1 MATQAARRGL
11 IGRHYTGFRSRGPG
25 SWLLFAAPA
34 GGIDN
39 SGVLAHRALSK
50 IWGKM
55 RVNDSL
61 LYVIA
66 AVIVL
71 GIAAQ
76 WLSWRLKLPS
86 ILALLVIGIVAGP
99 MTDLLRPDEMFG
111 DILFPMVSLGVALV
125 LFEGGLTLRLGD
137 LRGHGAAVS
146 NMVSWGALLN
156 WGLIAAGTWAVTGF
170 SVEMALLFAAL
181 VVVTGPT
188 VINPLLRTMRATPKV
203 SQLLRWEGILI
214 DPVGALL
221 AVLVFQFIVAGTES
235 YLLFAQSI
243 AVGAVAGAV
252 SALVLGFL
260 IRRQWIPEY
269 LLNVVALAWV
279 VMTFAGSNYLA
290 HESGLLAVTIMGV
303 WLGNTRGIDMTEV
316 LSFKESL
323 SILII
328 SMLFI
333 VLGARVDPADIIA
346 TGWSGLGVLLVV
358 LLARPV
364 VVWASTFRG
373 DYSWR
378 ERALVAWVAP
388 RGIVAAAVSSLFALR
403 LQDAGYAE
411 AVLLV
416 AYTFLVIIV
425 TVVMQSFTARPAA
438 RLLGLV
444 EEEPRG
450 ILIVGANQ
458 VARTIGKALLQQ
470 GFRVKLTDT
479 TWSEIQAARMDGL
492 DTYYGDPV
500 SAHADRQL
508 ELEGIGRLFAMS
520 RRPALNT
527 LATVKYRREF
537 GRNRVFTL
545 RNAQEKDASE
555 KRRVAENFRAP
566 RLFGEGITQQKLA
579 SLIAQGAE
587 VKATLLTDTFDMAAY
602 EKARG
607 KSHIPLFALD
617 KNFNLRAFTDVYRP
631 ELKPGWTLLSLV
643 SPAPLEVAAPDDKGK
658 DKDEDTQHAP

>member
-1 MATQAARRGL
+1 M
-11 IGRHYTGFRSRGPG
+11 
-25 SWLLFAAPA
+25 
-34 GGIDN
+34 
-39 SGVLAHRALSK
+39 RA
-50 IWGKM
+50 
-55 RVNDSL
+55 VNDTL

-76 WLSWRLKLPS
+76 WLSWRLRVPS

-99 MTDLLRPDEMFG
+99 VTGLLRPDEMFG

-125 LFEGGLTLRLGD
+125 LFEGGLTLRLSD
-137 LRGHGAAVS
+137 LKGHGAAVS
-146 NMVSWGALLN
+146 NLVSWGALLN
-156 WGLIAAGTWAVTGF
+156 WGLIAVGTWLVAGF
-170 SVEMALLFAAL
+170 SVPMALLFAAL

-188 VINPLLRTMRATPKV
+188 VINPLLRTMRATPEV

-221 AVLVFQFIVAGTES
+221 AVLVFQFIVTGAES
-235 YLLFAQSI
+235 YLLFLQSI
-243 AVGAVAGAV
+243 GVGALAGVLGAV
-252 SALVLGFL
+252 TLGQL
-260 IRRQWIPEY
+260 IKRHWIPEY

-290 HESGLLAVTIMGV
+290 HESGLLAVTVMGI
-303 WLGNTRGIDMTEV
+303 WLGNTRGIDMSEV

-333 VLGARVDPADIIA
+333 VLGARINPADIIA
-346 TGWSGLGVLLVV
+346 TGWSGFAVLLVV

-364 VVWASTFRG
+364 VVWASTLG
-373 DYSWR
+373 GGYSWQ
-378 ERALVAWVAP
+378 ERALVSWVAP

-403 LQDAGYAE
+403 LQEAGYPE
-411 AVLLV
+411 APLLV
-416 AYTFLVIIV
+416 SYTFLIIIV
-425 TVVMQSFTARPAA
+425 TVVLQSFTARPVA

-450 ILIVGANQ
+450 ILIVGANP

-520 RRPALNT
+520 RRPELNT
-527 LATVKYRREF
+527 LAVVKYRREF

-545 RNAQEKDASE
+545 RNSQEKDASE
-555 KRRVAENFRAP
+555 KRRVAESFRAP
-566 RLFGEGITQQKLA
+566 RLFGEGVTLQKLS

-587 VKATLLTDTFDMAAY
+587 VKATLLSETFDLAAY

-607 KSHIPLFALD
+607 KSHIPLFAVD
-617 KNFNLRAFTDVYRP
+617 RNQHLRAFTDTYQP
-631 ELKPGWTLLSLV
+631 EVKPGWTLLSLV
-643 SPAPLEVAAPDDKGK
+643 SPAVEAPAESGSLAVEQAAGS
-658 DKDEDTQHAP
+658 QLA

>member
-1 MATQAARRGL
+1 M
-11 IGRHYTGFRSRGPG
+11 
-25 SWLLFAAPA
+25 
-34 GGIDN
+34 
-39 SGVLAHRALSK
+39 
-50 IWGKM
+50 
-55 RVNDSL
+55 NDTL
-61 LYVIA
+61 LYVIS

-71 GIAAQ
+71 GVLAQ

-99 MTDLLRPDEMFG
+99 VTGLLRPDEMFG
-111 DILFPMVSLGVALV
+111 DLLFPMVSLGVALV
-125 LFEGGLTLRLGD
+125 LFEGGLTLKLSD
-137 LRGHGAAVS
+137 LRGRGAAVS
-146 NMVSWGALLN
+146 NLVSWGALIN
-156 WGLIAAGTWAVTGF
+156 WGLIAGGCWLLVDF

-181 VVVTGPT
+181 VIVTGPT
-188 VINPLLRTMRATPKV
+188 VINPLLRTMRATPQV

-221 AVLVFQFIVAGTES
+221 AVLVFQFIVAGNES
-235 YLLFAQSI
+235 YFLFLESI
-243 AVGAVAGAV
+243 VVGAVAGALA
-252 SALVLGFL
+252 ALTLGFL
-260 IRRQWIPEY
+260 IRRHWIPEY

-279 VMTFAGSNYLA
+279 VLAFAGSNYLA

-303 WLGNTRGIDMTEV
+303 WLANTRGVDMSEV

-333 VLGARVDPADIIA
+333 VLGARISPSDILA
-346 TGWSGLGVLLVV
+346 TGWSGVVVLLVV

-364 VVWASTFRG
+364 VVWACTLGGS
-373 DYSWR
+373 YNWR
-378 ERALVAWVAP
+378 ERALVSWVAP

-403 LQDAGYAE
+403 LQEVGYAQ
-411 AVLLV
+411 ADLLV
-416 AYTFLVIIV
+416 SYTFLIIIV
-425 TVVMQSFTARPAA
+425 TVVVQSVSARFVA
-438 RLLGLV
+438 RALGLV

-458 VARTIGKALLQQ
+458 VSRTIGKALLQQ

-479 TWSEIQAARMDGL
+479 TWSEIQAARMEGL

-527 LATVKYRREF
+527 LSAMKFRREF

-545 RNAQEKDASE
+545 RTSQEKDESE
-555 KRRVAENFRAP
+555 KRRVAESYRAP
-566 RLFGEGITQQKLA
+566 RLFGEGVTQQKLA
-579 SLIAQGAE
+579 SLIAKGAE
-587 VKATLLTDTFDMAAY
+587 IKATLLTENFDLADY
-602 EKARG
+602 QKARG
-607 KSHIPLFALD
+607 SSHIPLFALD
-617 KNFNLRAFTDVYRP
+617 KKGLLRAFTDDYQP
-631 ELKPGWTLLSLV
+631 EVKPGWTLLSLV
-643 SPAPLEVAAPDDKGK
+643 STEQLEAEKSASEESGNSSAANTD
-658 DKDEDTQHAP
+658 

>member
-1 MATQAARRGL
+1 M
-11 IGRHYTGFRSRGPG
+11 
-25 SWLLFAAPA
+25 
-34 GGIDN
+34 
-39 SGVLAHRALSK
+39 
-50 IWGKM
+50 
-55 RVNDSL
+55 NDTL
-61 LYVIA
+61 LYVIS

-71 GIAAQ
+71 GVLAQ

-99 MTDLLRPDEMFG
+99 VTGLLRPDEMFG
-111 DILFPMVSLGVALV
+111 DLLFPMVSLGVALV
-125 LFEGGLTLRLGD
+125 LFEGGLTLKLSD
-137 LRGHGAAVS
+137 LRGRGAAVS
-146 NMVSWGALLN
+146 NLVSWGALIN
-156 WGLIAAGTWAVTGF
+156 WGLIAGGCWLLVDF

-181 VVVTGPT
+181 VIVTGPT
-188 VINPLLRTMRATPKV
+188 VINPLLRTMRATPQV

-221 AVLVFQFIVAGTES
+221 AVLVFQFIVAGNES
-235 YLLFAQSI
+235 YFLFLESI
-243 AVGAVAGAV
+243 VVGAVAGVLA
-252 SALVLGFL
+252 ALTLGFL
-260 IRRQWIPEY
+260 IRRHWIPEY

-279 VMTFAGSNYLA
+279 VVAFAGSNYLA

-303 WLGNTRGIDMTEV
+303 WLANTRGVDMSEV

-333 VLGARVDPADIIA
+333 VLGARISPSDILA
-346 TGWSGLGVLLVV
+346 TGWSGVVVLLVV

-364 VVWASTFRG
+364 VVWACTLGGS
-373 DYSWR
+373 YNWR
-378 ERALVAWVAP
+378 ERALVSWVAP

-403 LQDAGYAE
+403 LQEVGYAE
-411 AVLLV
+411 ADLLV
-416 AYTFLVIIV
+416 SYTFLIIIV
-425 TVVMQSFTARPAA
+425 TVVVQSVSARFVGRA
-438 RLLGLV
+438 LGLV

-458 VARTIGKALLQQ
+458 VSRTIGKALLQQ

-527 LATVKYRREF
+527 LSAMKFRREF

-545 RNAQEKDASE
+545 RTSQEKDESE
-555 KRRVAENFRAP
+555 KRRVAESYRAP
-566 RLFGEGITQQKLA
+566 RLFGEGVTQQKLA
-579 SLIAQGAE
+579 SLIAKGAE
-587 VKATLLTDTFDMAAY
+587 IKATLLTENFDLADY
-602 EKARG
+602 QKARG
-607 KSHIPLFALD
+607 NSHIPLFALD
-617 KNFNLRAFTDVYRP
+617 KKGLLRAFTDDYQP
-631 ELKPGWTLLSLV
+631 EVKPGWTLLSLV
-643 SPAPLEVAAPDDKGK
+643 STEQLEAEKSASEESGDSGAANTD
-658 DKDEDTQHAP
+658 